1 MKVQIVYSSLS
12 GCTRR
17 LAEGIFAALPVADK
31 QIFDLAQGE
40 PALDADVVLLGYWVD
55 KGGPNAAMKAFMEKL
70 SGKTVGVFCR
80 KAFP

>member
-31 QIFDLAQGE
+31 SPHVG
-40 PALDADVVLLGYWVD
+40 ALPREGCPRDGIVSRMGAVARDTGCEQ
-55 KGGPNAAMKAFMEKL
+55 KGD
-70 SGKTVGVFCR
+70 S
-80 KAFP
+80 